1 MVVVSLGLLGHD
13 ASSEPQVAPD
23 VQGPQRLLA
32 PERNADGLQ
41 GLPFTAS
48 RESRESGPRSRRPV
62 SPGRPA
68 TGSKEGRWSPEL
80 RDCATQSVQRC
91 GSTRETRGGRT
102 VGREAPQRREP
113 GTRRGATQ
121 RRRPELP
128 RLPPPATGVEA
139 PVCQAL
145 LAGQE
150 GLPPSPPGDT
160 PAASRC
166 RFGSA
171 GHSAFLTP
179 AGETRALRAACPSP
193 A

>member
-48 RESRESGPRSRRPV
+48 RESRESGPRSRCPV

-91 GSTRETRGGRT
+91 GSTLETRGGRT
-102 VGREAPQRREP
+102 VGREAPRRREP

-121 RRRPELP
+121 RRRPEQPPCHACLHQLRAWKPQCARPCWLGRKASPHP
-128 RLPPPATGVEA
+128 RLATPQQLLGVA
-139 PVCQAL
+139 SGL
-145 LAGQE
+145 LGTV
-150 GLPPSPPGDT
+150 PS
-160 PAASRC
+160 
-166 RFGSA
+166 
-171 GHSAFLTP
+171 
-179 AGETRALRAACPSP
+179 
-193 A
+193 